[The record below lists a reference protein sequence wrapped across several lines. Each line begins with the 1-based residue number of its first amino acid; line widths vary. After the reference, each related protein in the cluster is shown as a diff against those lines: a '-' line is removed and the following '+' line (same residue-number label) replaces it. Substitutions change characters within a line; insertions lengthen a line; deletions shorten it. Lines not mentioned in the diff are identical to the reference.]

1 MKMSKKRLVKKAD
14 LRDISKADLIK
25 VMLANVLINEAT
37 KKPYS
42 RKDLEAVTY
51 NELVNTIVN
60 SKKFYVVES

>member
-1 MKMSKKRLVKKAD
+1 MSKKRLVKKAD